1 MAETSLLELL
11 KNVSLRYG
19 SVYANVTTTS
29 AGTTTTFVSTS
40 LVGRDELGGAQRAV
54 IAGVDYQLTD
64 FDSATGAGTFQPAA
78 GAAIAN
84 GVSVT
89 ILPQPRQTM
98 LWAINS
104 AIDAMGDSWRA
115 AKSVDDY
122 FSLSATVQT
131 YTLPANCIDVSELL
145 VNTRMGIGSIKLYKP
160 EQDFEVI
167 TQGAG
172 LPKLLQM
179 RRQFGSYIGYTSGT
193 RLLYYAL
200 PNKLSNDTDTLG
212 IGELDEREAVHFLE
226 LMATAFLIEKDVQYN
241 PVTQSSRAQKSKDQT
256 LKAEAEQIR
265 ANRKRNQQPARVRS
279 SPRRSQI

>member
-1 MAETSLLELL
+1 MAETSLLDLF
-11 KNVSLRYG
+11 KMVSLRYG

-29 AGTTTTFVSTS
+29 VGTTTTFVSTS
-40 LVGRDELGGAQRAV
+40 LIGRDDLGGAQRAV
-54 IAGVDYQLTD
+54 IGGVDYQLTD
-64 FDSATGAGTFQPAA
+64 FDSATGTGTFQPAA

-84 GVSVT
+84 GASVT
-89 ILPQPRQTM
+89 ILPQPRHTM

-122 FSLSATVQT
+122 FSLSATVQS

-145 VNTRMGIGSIKLYKP
+145 VNTRMGIGSLKRYAP
-160 EQDFEVI
+160 EQDFDVI
-167 TQGAG
+167 AQGAG

-179 RRQFGSYIGYTSGT
+179 RNSFGGYIGYTSGT

-200 PNKLSNDTDTLG
+200 PNKLSADADTLG
-212 IGELDEREAVHFLE
+212 IGELDEREAVHFVE

-279 SPRRSQI
+279 SPRRAQI